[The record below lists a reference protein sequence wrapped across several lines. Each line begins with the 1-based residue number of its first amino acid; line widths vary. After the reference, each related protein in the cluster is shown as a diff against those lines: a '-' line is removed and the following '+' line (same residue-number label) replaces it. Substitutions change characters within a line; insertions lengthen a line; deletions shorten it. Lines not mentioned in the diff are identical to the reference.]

1 MIHPHPDTR
10 RLRERMRSLVDA
22 AKPWSGTWYRAT
34 TAEFANRQDLLA
46 GVGSRMTGGR
56 WNAPE
61 SFNAVYGC
69 LEPETA
75 MAEALANYRGYGIPV
90 SEAMPLVFVAVT
102 VELQAVL
109 DLTDR
114 ESQRILGVTARTMRS
129 TPWRTLQEQGQ
140 EAVTQALGRIA
151 WEQRLE
157 GVLVPSSRVAGAV
170 NVVLFPGRRR
180 EGSLWRIPRA
190 KMLPRKRRK

>member
-1 MIHPHPDTR
+1 MISPHPDTTK
-10 RLRERMRSLVDA
+10 LRERMCRVLDA

-34 TAEFANRQDLLA
+34 TAEFANREDLLT
-46 GVGSRMTGGR
+46 GIGSRMTGGR
-56 WNAPE
+56 WNAPG
-61 SFNAVYGC
+61 SFNALYGC

-109 DLTDR
+109 DFTDR
-114 ESQRILGVTARTMRS
+114 EMQRILGVSARAMRS
-129 TPWRTLQEQGQ
+129 SPWRALQEQGH
-140 EAVTQALGRIA
+140 EALTQALGRIA
-151 WEQRLE
+151 WEERLE
-157 GVLVPSSRVAGAV
+157 GILVPSARVAGAV

-180 EGSLWRIPRA
+180 AGSSWRIQRA
-190 KMLPRKRRK
+190 RLLPRKRQE